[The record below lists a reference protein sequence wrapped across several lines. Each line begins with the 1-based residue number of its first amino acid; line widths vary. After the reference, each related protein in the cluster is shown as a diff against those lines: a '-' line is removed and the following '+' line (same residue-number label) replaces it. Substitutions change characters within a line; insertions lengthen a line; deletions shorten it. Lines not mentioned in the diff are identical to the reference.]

1 MNADGSEIRRH
12 PDVID
17 GEERERRYFAWLDNK
32 TIAEAHILLE
42 NYQRALTWQRKNW
55 AEYYAPESTNTT
67 AHAHNLVEAAE
78 RGESI
83 RTYELRISMLETYL
97 SSSQDQ
103 EHTS

>member
-32 TIAEAHILLE
+32 TIAEAHFLLE
-42 NYQRALTWQRKNW
+42 NYQRALAWQRKNW
-55 AEYYAPESTNTT
+55 AIYYAPDSTNTT

-78 RGESI
+78 LGESM
-83 RTYELRISMLETYL
+83 RTHELRISMLETYL
-97 SSSQDQ
+97 SSIEDQDP
-103 EHTS
+103 TS